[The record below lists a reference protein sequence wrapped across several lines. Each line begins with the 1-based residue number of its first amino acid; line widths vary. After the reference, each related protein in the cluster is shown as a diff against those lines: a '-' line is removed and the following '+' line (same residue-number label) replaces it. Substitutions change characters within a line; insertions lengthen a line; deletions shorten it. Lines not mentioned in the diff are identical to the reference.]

1 VEKKIQSFIL
11 PSKKPHG
18 VTFPGTSDLLETCNV
33 SSYLY
38 LLWMVGTHIYKAVFQ
53 EEMTD
58 ICEILVFLA
67 LPLSF
72 NDSSPSVALSMVVL
86 TSAPVMFDLLPSC

>member
-1 VEKKIQSFIL
+1 MEKIQSFIL
-11 PSKKPHG
+11 PSKKPHS
-18 VTFPGTSDLLETCNV
+18 VNFPDTSDLLETCNV
-33 SSYLY
+33 SPYLH
-38 LLWMVGTHIYKAVFQ
+38 LLWMVETLVYEAVFQ

-72 NDSSPSVALSMVVL
+72 NGSFQSVALSMVVL
-86 TSAPVMFDLLPSC
+86 TGAPVTSDLLPSC